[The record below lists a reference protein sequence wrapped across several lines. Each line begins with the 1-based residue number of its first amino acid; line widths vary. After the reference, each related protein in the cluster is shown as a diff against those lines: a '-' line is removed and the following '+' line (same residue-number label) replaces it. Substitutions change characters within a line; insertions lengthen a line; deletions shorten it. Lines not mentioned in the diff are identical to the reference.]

1 MFENLKNF
9 GAKFRSAIGSASDE
23 ILQLRNAMV
32 AKKREIEMLRALP
45 VPPAEVEARVRVKVH
60 EEGELFLR
68 RFRSNVTAASAPSSK
83 EPAKP
88 LQGRG
93 ICVASATARSV
104 RLPDGMGSWPAL
116 CAADP
121 EAAVA
126 HVMALVRLLKLE
138 HGPAAADRPA
148 LIDAMIRELA
158 ELEATEEAAVDEA
171 IGLGL
176 KLEHRPAVVQRR
188 ATEAERKKRIL
199 ENEAA
204 LARPE
209 RQAAIDTAVVGRS
222 GYLAR
227 VSAPLN

>member
-32 AKKREIEMLRALP
+32 AKRREIETLRGMP
-45 VPPAEVEARVRVKVH
+45 VPPAEVEARVRVKVG
-60 EEGELFLR
+60 EEGARYLDG
-68 RFRSNVTAASAPSSK
+68 FRSAVKASGAV
-83 EPAKP
+83 EG
-88 LQGRG
+88 QGRG
-93 ICVASATARSV
+93 ICGAAATVRSV
-104 RLPDGMGSWPAL
+104 RLPDGLGGWPAL

-126 HVMALVRLLKLE
+126 RVMTLVGLLNLD
-138 HGPAAADRPA
+138 HGPAAADRPS
-148 LIDAMIRELA
+148 LIDGLMRELA

-171 IGLGL
+171 ISLGL

-188 ATEAERKKRIL
+188 ATEAERKKRLL
-199 ENEAA
+199 ENETA

-209 RQAAIDTAVVGRS
+209 RQAAVDTAAAGRS